1 MKKPKV
7 TNGSKDKFGLTPGM
21 SGPKNSSY
29 TQGAADNWYNE
40 VVHVSKDKIT
50 KINNFLDQYDPN
62 GREVD
67 PEVRC

>member
-1 MKKPKV
+1 
-7 TNGSKDKFGLTPGM
+7 M